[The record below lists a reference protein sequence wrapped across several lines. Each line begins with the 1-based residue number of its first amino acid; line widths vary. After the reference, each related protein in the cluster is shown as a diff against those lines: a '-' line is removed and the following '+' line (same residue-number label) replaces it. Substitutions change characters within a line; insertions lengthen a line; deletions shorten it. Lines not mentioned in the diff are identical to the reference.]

1 MEVWI
6 IVPIF
11 CRPLHQKE
19 RHFKKTSKWV
29 YLVYHSQK
37 KTMVWRS
44 ANEPK
49 SKSQYIS
56 PISYI
61 YIYTIYILSIYIYI
75 YYIYIYINSIYIIL
89 YIIYYIIV
97 FFMFFLGSPIVP
109 FDSFKPSLSEA
120 LFVLPFRHLAQVVL
134 EPLGRWSPG
143 CPCLTVRI
151 SSRWPFVAGNL
162 GQGLEKCGYII
173 ETYCAQAWP

>member
-29 YLVYHSQK
+29 YLVYHSK
-37 KTMVWRS
+37 KNYGVKKCKWTKVQIS
-44 ANEPK
+44 IYQ
-49 SKSQYIS
+49 SHLIYI
-56 PISYI
+56 Y
-61 YIYTIYILSIYIYI
+61 YIYTIYLYLYIL
-75 YYIYIYINSIYIIL
+75 YIYINSIYIIL